1 MPLCAVA
8 SAGREAMAFPVLA
21 PRVGLADEQDFAP
34 AGISRHQHQN
44 RLRLIDARQIQEVA
58 LLAVLVIDVA

>member
-1 MPLCAVA
+1 MP
-8 SAGREAMAFPVLA
+8 

-34 AGISRHQHQN
+34 VGISRHQYQN